1 MIQDRLKIMKGGGSD
16 VMLGR
21 QTFLNCAPY
30 FNMSAG
36 CNGGDV
42 IDVRFASTSSVSV

>member
-1 MIQDRLKIMKGGGSD
+1 MIQDRLKIMKAGGSD
-16 VMLGR
+16 IILSR

-42 IDVRFASTSSVSV
+42 IDVRYLADL